1 MSVSLPSNKC
11 IEIQQ
16 LAHALLLSQPI
27 LCAHG
32 HAQLCQLCHVIQ
44 SDMLSLYQSPTHLFI
59 SFSPFSFIAASASEA
74 EEEKIVRG
82 QSLLQL
88 RQPQKL
94 MLQ

>member
-27 LCAHG
+27 FCAHG

-44 SDMLSLYQSPTHLFI
+44 SDMLSLYQSPIHLFI
-59 SFSPFSFIAASASEA
+59 YFHL
-74 EEEKIVRG
+74 
-82 QSLLQL
+82 SLLLQHQL
-88 RQPQKL
+88 LRLSQ
-94 MLQ
+94 LQQTLAPYNFLFLSLRS